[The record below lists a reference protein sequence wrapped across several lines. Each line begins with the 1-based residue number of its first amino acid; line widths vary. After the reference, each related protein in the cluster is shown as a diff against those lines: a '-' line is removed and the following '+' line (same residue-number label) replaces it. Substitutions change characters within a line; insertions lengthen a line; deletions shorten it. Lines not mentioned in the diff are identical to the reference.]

1 VLKWYSEV
9 GNMIPTPEN
18 YLQLLTDFP
27 AEDLLTPK
35 PIPPAQRKPINADAD
50 PQLVRQFEEAADRLG
65 LKKDK
70 ALDRMISEFL
80 AAHP

>member
-1 VLKWYSEV
+1 
-9 GNMIPTPEN
+9 MIPTPEN

-35 PIPPAQRKPINADAD
+35 PIPPGQRKPINANAD

-70 ALDRMISEFL
+70 ALDQMITEFL
-80 AAHP
+80 AAHL